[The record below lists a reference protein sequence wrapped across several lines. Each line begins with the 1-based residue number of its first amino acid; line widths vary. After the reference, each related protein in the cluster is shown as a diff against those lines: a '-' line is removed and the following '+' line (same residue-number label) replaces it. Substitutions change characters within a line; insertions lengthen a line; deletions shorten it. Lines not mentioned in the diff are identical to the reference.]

1 MPTAGERR
9 GPTLMSGR
17 VGIPRAKGRAR
28 SAAGAAG
35 LSPGWEAVNSLIWTN
50 EQERAQLPQP

>member
-1 MPTAGERR
+1 
-9 GPTLMSGR
+9 MSGR

-35 LSPGWEAVNSLIWTN
+35 PSPGWEAVNSLIWTN
-50 EQERAQLPQP
+50 EQEQAQLPQP